1 MGFSNWLLFALAGL
15 GLAITPGPNG
25 LLALTHGAIYGTRK
39 TISTILG
46 AVIGFGVV
54 IGISLFGI
62 GALLQA
68 NDGLL
73 VVLKWLGGGYLVF
86 LGIQVWRS
94 PAIGS
99 AEAASTSLGGGAM
112 FRAGFLAAV
121 SNPKGILFFVAFLPQ
136 FVEPERPLIF
146 QFLIM
151 SLTYMVIEFLYEFFA
166 AALSG
171 KIQPLLKKS
180 GKNFN
185 RFFGLVFI
193 AIGIFLPL
201 RG

>member
-1 MGFSNWLLFALAGL
+1 MSLSNWLVYAIAAL
-15 GLAITPGPNG
+15 GLSLTPGPNG
-25 LLALTHGAIYGTRK
+25 LLALTHGAIHGTKK
-39 TISTILG
+39 TLATIFGGVL
-46 AVIGFGVV
+46 GFGFV

-68 NDGLL
+68 ADGLL
-73 VVLKWLGGGYLVF
+73 VVLKWFGGGYLVF

-99 AEAASTSLGGGAM
+99 DSSADISARRGSL
-112 FRAGFLAAV
+112 FRAGFLSAV

-136 FVEPERPLIF
+136 FVEPDRSLFI
-146 QFLIM
+146 QFIVM
-151 SLTYMVIEFLYEFFA
+151 ALTFMVIEFCYELA
-166 AALSG
+166 VATLSG

-193 AIGIFLPL
+193 AIGVFLPL

>member
-1 MGFSNWLLFALAGL
+1 
-15 GLAITPGPNG
+15 
-25 LLALTHGAIYGTRK
+25 
-39 TISTILG
+39 
-46 AVIGFGVV
+46 
-54 IGISLFGI
+54 
-62 GALLQA
+62 
-68 NDGLL
+68 
-73 VVLKWLGGGYLVF
+73 
-86 LGIQVWRS
+86 
-94 PAIGS
+94 
-99 AEAASTSLGGGAM
+99 M

-151 SLTYMVIEFLYEFFA
+151 ALTYMVIEFLYEFFA

-180 GKNFN
+180 GNNFN